1 MSSKTFYQ
9 RNALF
14 CFVDYAELSAEIN
27 ALPERKAQFD
37 KISQKC
43 TKAIERIVEAYVK
56 EARRIMKDVPA
67 AYCRMSEYVG
77 VMDIFVKV
85 PDSVPVVDMANL
97 SVDVFGNGTRTLISF
112 ESGISYPDDKEGVF
126 IPKLIKGRG
135 TEQLDES
142 LKILKETESISLVND
157 CLRVKLFEDLDEKE
171 QSLSIQ
177 TVINKHLLRGERK
190 IRAWLDELGQYAD
203 PGGLFGAML

>member
-14 CFVDYAELSAEIN
+14 CFVDHAELSAEIN

-67 AYCRMSEYVG
+67 AYCLMSEYVG

-85 PDSVPVVDMANL
+85 PDSVPVVNIANL
-97 SVDVFGNGTRTLISF
+97 SVDVFGNGNRTLISF
-112 ESGISYPDDKEGVF
+112 ESGISYPDNKDGVF
-126 IPKLIKGRG
+126 VPKLIKDRG

-142 LKILKETESISLVND
+142 LKLLKETESISLVND
-157 CLRVKLFEDLDEKE
+157 CIRVYLFEGLDEKE
-171 QSLSIQ
+171 QTLSIQ

-190 IRAWLDELGQYAD
+190 LRAWLDERGQYAD
-203 PGGLFGAML
+203 PSGLFGAML

>member
-142 LKILKETESISLVND
+142 LKLLKETESISLVND

>member
-142 LKILKETESISLVND
+142 LKLLKETESISLVND

-203 PGGLFGAML
+203 LGGLFGAML

>member
-1 MSSKTFYQ
+1 
-9 RNALF
+9 
-14 CFVDYAELSAEIN
+14 
-27 ALPERKAQFD
+27 
-37 KISQKC
+37 
-43 TKAIERIVEAYVK
+43 
-56 EARRIMKDVPA
+56 MKDVPA

-135 TEQLDES
+135 TEQHDES
-142 LKILKETESISLVND
+142 QKLLKD
-157 CLRVKLFEDLDEKE
+157 
-171 QSLSIQ
+171 
-177 TVINKHLLRGERK
+177 
-190 IRAWLDELGQYAD
+190 
-203 PGGLFGAML
+203 

>member
-14 CFVDYAELSAEIN
+14 CFVDHAELSAEIN

-67 AYCRMSEYVG
+67 AYCLMSEYVG

-85 PDSVPVVDMANL
+85 PDSVPVVDIANL
-97 SVDVFGNGTRTLISF
+97 SVDVFGNGNRTLISF
-112 ESGISYPDDKEGVF
+112 ESGISYPDNKDGVF
-126 IPKLIKGRG
+126 VPKLIKDRG

-142 LKILKETESISLVND
+142 LKLLKETESISLVND
-157 CLRVKLFEDLDEKE
+157 CIRVYLFEGLDEKE
-171 QSLSIQ
+171 QTLSIQ

-203 PGGLFGAML
+203 PSGLFGAML

>member
-37 KISQKC
+37 RISQKC

-142 LKILKETESISLVND
+142 LKLLKETESISLVND

>member
-14 CFVDYAELSAEIN
+14 CFVDHAELLAEIN

-85 PDSVPVVDMANL
+85 PDSVPVVDIANL
-97 SVDVFGNGTRTLISF
+97 SVDVFGNGNRTLISF
-112 ESGISYPDDKEGVF
+112 ESGISYPDNKDGVF
-126 IPKLIKGRG
+126 VPKLIKNRG

-142 LKILKETESISLVND
+142 LKLLKETESISLVND
-157 CLRVKLFEDLDEKE
+157 CIRVYLFEGLDEKE
-171 QSLSIQ
+171 QTLSIQ

-203 PGGLFGAML
+203 PSGLFGAML

>member
-14 CFVDYAELSAEIN
+14 CFVDHAELSAEIN

-56 EARRIMKDVPA
+56 EARRIMKDVSA

-85 PDSVPVVDMANL
+85 PDSVPVVDIANL
-97 SVDVFGNGTRTLISF
+97 SVDVFGNGNRTLISF
-112 ESGISYPDDKEGVF
+112 ESGISYPDDKDGVF
-126 IPKLIKGRG
+126 VPKLIKDRG

-142 LKILKETESISLVND
+142 LKLLKETESISLVND
-157 CLRVKLFEDLDEKE
+157 CLRVNLFEGLDEKE
-171 QSLSIQ
+171 QTLSIQ

-190 IRAWLDELGQYAD
+190 IRSWLDELGQYAD

>member
-85 PDSVPVVDMANL
+85 PDSVPVVDMANI
-97 SVDVFGNGTRTLISF
+97 SVDVFGNGNRTLISF
-112 ESGISYPDDKEGVF
+112 ESGISYPDNKEGVF
-126 IPKLIKGRG
+126 VPKLIKDRG

-142 LKILKETESISLVND
+142 LKLLKETESITLVND
-157 CLRVKLFEDLDEKE
+157 CLRVTLFEGLDEKE

-177 TVINKHLLRGERK
+177 TVINKHLLRGEKK